1 MSKANALRWRTPW
14 KKLGM
19 KLAGCIWNLKSYS
32 TLTISKKWKSSG
44 LNNHS
49 SFFCCRPLST
59 SLLISLDLCPLPDSV
74 IARLHFAKTSSALL
88 CSLSARKK
96 PGTQVANASQSFGIG
111 CPVCSLAYLLR
122 FTTEKRSARPASSNP
137 KQNNNLFK
145 LKSRID

>member
-59 SLLISLDLCPLPDSV
+59 SIPISLD
-74 IARLHFAKTSSALL
+74 FMSA
-88 CSLSARKK
+88 
-96 PGTQVANASQSFGIG
+96 PGLRYRSFT
-111 CPVCSLAYLLR
+111 LR
-122 FTTEKRSARPASSNP
+122 ENFVRPALFTFSPQKTRDTSCQCLAELRHRLSCLLARVSPPFHYGETLRSPCLLQP
-137 KQNNNLFK
+137 KTK
-145 LKSRID
+145 